1 MAVANDGSAWFA
13 YPGGNCRLSTDGLW
27 ISLPYD
33 VEDIATDKL
42 SGGVWLAAHSGLVRV
57 DASGVVTSL
66 NSQNSPIMG
75 IPNPSLSTDRNG
87 GIWFMGDD
95 AWYHRTSAGEWIT
108 HPVSGFPVESIFLAQ
123 IRKNVMG
130 DTHGWT
136 WFSSWGQGV
145 YAQDASGDWHH
156 FTHDTVGLVN
166 DKVDEIFEDPFG
178 NIWFSAYGYDG
189 GVGGVSKYTSDGT
202 WLNVIFG
209 SNVATSFATSDIY
222 GQIWTGDGDIGNLR
236 VIDQTGANVYSYHV
250 GARVS
255 GVDFAPN
262 GDIWVSTWGAG
273 AYVYRSNSLTPA
285 PTSTNTPTRTPTFTP
300 TNTSTP
306 TNTQTN
312 TPTPTPTSAYTSIP
326 TVTPTSPAQTCNPR
340 PSQQFTQAY
349 GSVSV
354 NGSPAMMD
362 AIVAAYNPRGDIVG
376 CWVVLSS
383 GLYGLMTIYGEDTSV
398 VPHVPGMRDGE
409 TVIFKVNGMD
419 AVASPALHWADDEIS
434 HLVNLNVIPLSE
446 QVVPLQPQSWN
457 FISLRVEPQSPSIDN
472 VLGSIEG
479 QYCRVHSEK
488 EAYDCMV
495 PSQFQ
500 SLSEMHAG
508 IGYWIY
514 ITSAMPLSL
523 TIRGVEALTPTP
535 LNLHTGWN
543 WIGYL
548 PAVSL
553 PITEAL
559 SSISGKFTRVLDV
572 GSHTY
577 DVNLPLFSNLSQMAP
592 GIGYQIFITSPAT
605 LIYSGGL
612 ALALGASNSL
622 EGPILAKTAAETNI
636 SLPILSAK
644 ETSLSC
650 PAVQTTN
657 RYLFI
662 FGSVTINGQPA
673 PVNTVIEARNV
684 QNVTAGCF
692 QTTSA
697 GIYPLMHI
705 YGADSSV
712 TPAVPGMA
720 TNELIRFFVNGFPA
734 VASPALNWTNS
745 KSSTQVNL
753 SVTIR
758 QVFVPNT
765 QRVVAAGW

>member
-1 MAVANDGSAWFA
+1 
-13 YPGGNCRLSTDGLW
+13 
-27 ISLPYD
+27 
-33 VEDIATDKL
+33 
-42 SGGVWLAAHSGLVRV
+42 
-57 DASGVVTSL
+57 
-66 NSQNSPIMG
+66 
-75 IPNPSLSTDRNG
+75 
-87 GIWFMGDD
+87 
-95 AWYHRTSAGEWIT
+95 
-108 HPVSGFPVESIFLAQ
+108 
-123 IRKNVMG
+123 
-130 DTHGWT
+130 
-136 WFSSWGQGV
+136 
-145 YAQDASGDWHH
+145 
-156 FTHDTVGLVN
+156 
-166 DKVDEIFEDPFG
+166 
-178 NIWFSAYGYDG
+178 
-189 GVGGVSKYTSDGT
+189 
-202 WLNVIFG
+202 
-209 SNVATSFATSDIY
+209 
-222 GQIWTGDGDIGNLR
+222 
-236 VIDQTGANVYSYHV
+236 
-250 GARVS
+250 
-255 GVDFAPN
+255 
-262 GDIWVSTWGAG
+262 
-273 AYVYRSNSLTPA
+273 
-285 PTSTNTPTRTPTFTP
+285 
-300 TNTSTP
+300 
-306 TNTQTN
+306 
-312 TPTPTPTSAYTSIP
+312 
-326 TVTPTSPAQTCNPR
+326 
-340 PSQQFTQAY
+340 
-349 GSVSV
+349 
-354 NGSPAMMD
+354 MMD